1 MASIRIP
8 FPEQPEPSVVAL
20 TGARI
25 TIGRLPF
32 NTVQII
38 DRIISGFHAELILE
52 NGHYRLHDRG
62 STNGTFVNG
71 QPASDFHLR
80 EACKISFGTIECD
93 FDPAA
98 EVMAAETVPTRT
110 EMNAVRQENAEL
122 RGTLAAVREEL
133 AELLAVKP
141 ADGAAPAV
149 AREEFNRIVA
159 EREALKEAQLRHDQE
174 MARLKGELAV
184 LRRDR
189 ENLQKAWDATKEEII
204 GDADATKLL
213 ARKARKP
220 WDLI

>member
-8 FPEQPEPSVVAL
+8 FPEQPEPSIVAL

-80 EACKISFGTIECD
+80 EAC
-93 FDPAA
+93 
-98 EVMAAETVPTRT
+98 
-110 EMNAVRQENAEL
+110 
-122 RGTLAAVREEL
+122 
-133 AELLAVKP
+133 
-141 ADGAAPAV
+141 
-149 AREEFNRIVA
+149 
-159 EREALKEAQLRHDQE
+159 
-174 MARLKGELAV
+174 
-184 LRRDR
+184 
-189 ENLQKAWDATKEEII
+189 
-204 GDADATKLL
+204 
-213 ARKARKP
+213 
-220 WDLI
+220 